1 MTRRDG
7 YHPEQPQAVVGVS
20 LKSYFGYRQ
29 TLDWC
34 AEVAA
39 LPAVRE
45 AQAAG
50 QLELF
55 VLPSFPALVPALAV
69 LDGTGVRVGAQTVSA
84 HPSGAHTGEVSAA
97 TLAEIGCT
105 YALVG
110 HAERRRDCGESDD
123 VVAAQVAAALTAGLC
138 PVLCV
143 GEPEQVSAAEAALLC
158 QSQLSAA
165 LSAAPAAGTGWH
177 RVIVAYEPVWAI
189 GADQPAPERHVRQVC
204 GGLSGWLAAQSGL
217 GATSV
222 IYGGAAGPGQLS
234 PLFGPVN
241 GLFLGRFAHQV
252 SGLADVLD
260 DALSCLARP
269 EDR

>member
-1 MTRRDG
+1 MTQKDG
-7 YHPEQPQAVVGVS
+7 RNPQRPNAVIGVS
-20 LKSYFGYRQ
+20 LKSYFGYQQ

-45 AQAAG
+45 ARAAG
-50 QLELF
+50 QIELF
-55 VLPSFPALVPALAV
+55 VLPSFPVLVPALAV
-69 LDGTGVRVGAQTVSA
+69 LEGTGVRVGAQTVSA
-84 HPSGAHTGEVSAA
+84 HPNGAHTGEVSAG

-105 YALVG
+105 HALVG

-123 VVAAQVAAALTAGLC
+123 VVAAELAAALTAGLC

-143 GEPEQVSAAEAALLC
+143 GEPEPVSGADAARFC

-165 LSAAPAAGTGWH
+165 LSAVPAADSGWH
-177 RVIVAYEPVWAI
+177 RMIVAYEPVWAI
-189 GADQPAPERHVRQVC
+189 GAHQPAPHSHVRYVC
-204 GGLSGWLAAQSGL
+204 GELSGWLAAQSGL

-252 SGLADVLD
+252 SGLAGVLD
-260 DALSCLARP
+260 DARSCLARP
-269 EDR
+269 QVR

>member
-1 MTRRDG
+1 MTQRDG
-7 YHPEQPQAVVGVS
+7 HDSQRPHAVIGVS
-20 LKSYFGYRQ
+20 LKSYFGYQQ

-55 VLPSFPALVPALAV
+55 VLPSFPVLVPALAA
-69 LDGTGVRVGAQTVSA
+69 LEGTGVRVGAQTVSA
-84 HPSGAHTGEVSAA
+84 HPNGAHTGEVSAA

-105 YALVG
+105 HALVG
-110 HAERRRDCGESDD
+110 HAERRRDCGETDD
-123 VVAAQVAAALTAGLC
+123 VVAAQLAAALAADLC

-143 GEPEQVSAAEAALLC
+143 GEPDQVSGAVAARIC

-165 LSAAPAAGTGWH
+165 LSAVPAAGFGSH
-177 RVIVAYEPVWAI
+177 RMIVAYEPVWAI
-189 GADQPAPERHVRQVC
+189 GAHQPAPDSHVRYVC
-204 GGLSGWLAAQSGL
+204 GELSGWLAARSGL
-217 GATSV
+217 GVTSV

-252 SGLADVLD
+252 RGMADVLD
-260 DALSCLARP
+260 DALNCLARP
-269 EDR
+269 EGR